1 MKNLL
6 TISVLIFVVLLS
18 SCKKEEDSNTDKL
31 CGKYWVITEATVDPS
46 VPIVDEYGNI
56 TGYTNNIFAQLEPC
70 DKDNV
75 EKYNSDGTL
84 IWDVRVKCDNNDV
97 QSGSG
102 TWVFNSDETILTE
115 TQGSESFSYNIIELT
130 NSKFKFSEELN
141 LGGINYILTI
151 TSVPE
156 D

>member
-6 TISVLIFVVLLS
+6 TISVLIFVVLFN
-18 SCKKEEDSNTDKL
+18 SCKKEETAIDKL
-31 CGKYWVITEATVDPS
+31 CGKYWVITEAMVDPS

-56 TGYTNNIFAQLEPC
+56 MGYTNNIFAQLEPC
-70 DKDNV
+70 NKDDV

-84 IWDVRVKCDNNDV
+84 IWDVRVKCDNYEA
-97 QSGSG
+97 QSGNG

-115 TQGSESFSYNIIELT
+115 MVGSESYSYTIIELT
-130 NSKFKFSEELN
+130 GSKLKYNYEMN
-141 LGGINYILTI
+141 LYGVTYIMTI
-151 TSVPE
+151 TCVPE